1 MIDET
6 DPLAVI
12 KVTFEDVPDEFK
24 DKLSIFFGAGLAC
37 IILINIILC
46 SYILDNLYNKVRYL
60 TDKDREYY
68 QPV

>member
-1 MIDET
+1 MIEEA

-24 DKLSIFFGAGLAC
+24 DKLYIFFGTGMTCL
-37 IILINIILC
+37 ILLNIIL
-46 SYILDNLYNKVRYL
+46 SIYILENIYNKVRYL
-60 TDKDREYY
+60 TDKEREYY